1 MGGIEKMS
9 NEVLQRKAVS
19 ALGPDEAGQVLT
31 AYLNTGPAIAQ
42 SHTAPAAAAQQQAPA
57 TGGVKNPS

>member
-1 MGGIEKMS
+1 MGGTEKMS
-9 NEVLQRKAVS
+9 NEVLHRKAVG

-42 SHTAPAAAAQQQAPA
+42 SHTAPVAPTQQAPS
-57 TGGVKNPS
+57 GMKNPV